1 MSFITINESIVL
13 CLSDIDD
20 YRLMI
25 LIYDL
30 IDINNECQLSCK
42 FSVYKSI
49 NQSISQPVNITYD

>member
-1 MSFITINESIVL
+1 MSFISINESIVL

-30 IDINNECQLSCK
+30 IDIL
-42 FSVYKSI
+42 
-49 NQSISQPVNITYD
+49 